1 MSSLPTC
8 EHGPPASPKR
18 IAREKKTV
26 AAMLRIFCRL
36 RHGRRGELCAECE
49 ELHRYAMSRLD
60 RCPFGEDKP
69 TCATCPIHCYKPQSR
84 ERIREVMRFA
94 GPRMLWRH
102 PLLAIRHVLDGRAAA
117 LAEPPRKTGQ

>member
-1 MSSLPTC
+1 MNVSPIC
-8 EHGPPASPKR
+8 EHPAPAIPKR

-26 AAMLRIFCRL
+26 AAMIGVFCRS
-36 RHGRRGELCAECE
+36 RHGTPSGLCAECD
-49 ELHRYAMSRLD
+49 ELHRYAMARLD

-69 TCATCPIHCYKPQSR
+69 TCAPCPIHCYKPHLR
-84 ERIREVMRFA
+84 ERIREVMKFA

-117 LAEPPRKTGQ
+117 LAEPPRRTGI